1 LCAGTSQICNVMR
14 SKRLKKLDVCFDT
27 ISGSQEEQIIVHS
40 AFESSVSLESLSL
53 VVGTVQLAV
62 SVLTGLKDGATN
74 GFCQLSE
81 LKLQCNEVETMHYW
95 TALSDFTHATQH
107 LDHLQIRRVGFGRE
121 HMEAL
126 LDCLAWP
133 SSISKLSFENC
144 WNCWI
149 GFEGMQVFL
158 NFMGTYPKGSPL
170 FELSFES
177 VYSSDDV
184 WSGYELVAMLC
195 GRHVGA
201 ERPRVAAIGSQI
213 LSLSLWSVAIGGD
226 GFLKAVAA
234 NAHLLA
240 LKKLEIHS
248 LEP

>member
-1 LCAGTSQICNVMR
+1 MR

-62 SVLTGLKDGATN
+62 SVLTGLKDGATS
-74 GFCQLSE
+74 GFCM
-81 LKLQCNEVETMHYW
+81 KLQCNEVETIHYW

-107 LDHLQIRRVGFGRE
+107 LDHLQIRLVGFGRE

-133 SSISKLSFENC
+133 SSISKLSFE
-144 WNCWI
+144 NCWI

-184 WSGYELVAMLC
+184 WSGYELVAMLAVQNDRESRPLGPKFSPCPC
-195 GRHVGA
+195 G
-201 ERPRVAAIGSQI
+201 PSP
-213 LSLSLWSVAIGGD
+213 
-226 GFLKAVAA
+226 
-234 NAHLLA
+234 
-240 LKKLEIHS
+240 LEVTDS
-248 LEP
+248 